1 MSSGDLDLH
10 ENAACSVVEQSRAC
24 DQPHRAARAGQSP
37 SEPIW
42 CPGGLEAQV
51 VRLEPGSHDVAPAS
65 PPEPPNLS
73 AVLFPLPLAG

>member
-1 MSSGDLDLH
+1 MSSGDLDLR

-37 SEPIW
+37 SEPVR
-42 CPGGLEAQV
+42 CPRGLEAQV
-51 VRLEPGSHDVAPAS
+51 VRLEPGSHDGCNS
-65 PPEPPNLS
+65 S